1 MIFRKAASTFS
12 QLFILTSFMN
22 SALLADELD
31 DLLKPSTDAASL
43 VDGSATDSW
52 NAVVDSFRKNEL
64 KKASE
69 LGQAFLE
76 SNFSPS
82 PYQLL
87 GVKVMVGLADAENPT
102 VSNDAALTIESEG
115 LAAERNEI
123 AAKYARLQE
132 AAKAAND
139 RINKL
144 TNHRTNAVQAGTAAY
159 EECMRCDAILNQANA
174 EIDAMK
180 PSIDEY
186 KRKADDAKLRQR
198 TRLKSDTIQLLDML
212 TEADEIEAA
221 FAVTNVYLRVVG
233 SDLDVAKKQQ
243 NVIRMQAVQQKAI
256 KIASVIESQQK
267 SLVGE
272 KKYWSARESGKQGLS
287 KVQQQADD
295 EVLARMVTRRLGSD
309 SLAIN
314 ATISKAES
322 EAAAIRKL
330 AKTDAIKASLTL
342 GKFRSSYPD
351 CPSIDALAIEIA
363 GDRSAELKKKAAAN

>member
-1 MIFRKAASTFS
+1 
-12 QLFILTSFMN
+12 MN
-22 SALLADELD
+22 SAVLADELD

-52 NAVVDSFRKNEL
+52 NAVVDLFRKNEL

-102 VSNDAALTIESEG
+102 VSQDAALTIESEG

-123 AAKYARLQE
+123 VSKYAQLQE
-132 AAKAAND
+132 TAKVAND

-159 EECMRCDAILNQANA
+159 QECMRCDAILNQANA

-212 TEADEIEAA
+212 TEADEVEAA

-243 NVIRMQAVQQKAI
+243 NVISMQAVHQKAN

-267 SLVGE
+267 DLVAE
-272 KKYWSARESGKQGLS
+272 KKYWSARETGNQSLS
-287 KVQQQADD
+287 KVQQQAND
-295 EVLARMVTRRLGSD
+295 EVLSRMVTKRLGID
-309 SLAIN
+309 SLSIN

-330 AKTDAIKASLTL
+330 AKTDAIKASVTL

-351 CPSIDALAIEIA
+351 CPSIDTLAIEIA